1 MRSLPASTVSWLP
14 ENYEFPGDLFQDLVP
29 EDREALRN
37 KIAKCDACQFP
48 EFVSKSSQE
57 NVKFFNQVS
66 QKSSV
71 ELDSCDFGGKLKQL
85 VQTRIPGSPRLK
97 ICSLLAIFQWKTK
110 LETG

>member
-14 ENYEFPGDLFQDLVP
+14 ENYEFPEDLFQDLVP

-37 KIAKCDACQFP
+37 KISKSDARQFP

-57 NVKFFNQVS
+57 NVKFFNQVL

-71 ELDSCDFGGKLKQL
+71 ELDSCDFGGKLEQL
-85 VQTRIPGSPRLK
+85 VQGLIL
-97 ICSLLAIFQWKTK
+97 
-110 LETG
+110 